1 MGKPF
6 LSGKS
11 VQIQAGHL
19 IQGGVAEPD
28 TSIQDKH
35 QTPFQS
41 GAGAIERSVVSVTLR
56 VGSKIDKDDEHISP
70 KFVQQVHIRH
80 AVNELPTATLKLS
93 KPTVATN
100 NYKELNKLLYQFD
113 IGQPASISVTLNA
126 GKGLKELEM
135 FHGVVAAVT
144 VNSSQVI
151 TVKLKSRLQGLK
163 ASTHS
168 LIWAEQGDAKLVRS
182 VLAKH
187 NIPLE
192 QPAHIELP
200 INKPVQ
206 RVQWNCSDWHFLR
219 AILGLQ
225 GAWLWPMSN
234 GSLRVHPPRLGKT
247 KHTLSANSP
256 TLLDIEW
263 HHSGLNLPEALT
275 TKSWDLTQ
283 QAVVVKNATAPRLGD
298 KSLSPT
304 VVKPLGRASEYVL
317 TGHWDAQWQEATANS
332 LFTAKRA
339 MALRVHLTLLGALPC
354 QVGDSVVLNDFSAL
368 LNGEGIVTQVEFSHD
383 VKGQTDRTIISVG
396 LDEEA
401 AMAPPLPVPSGLMI
415 GRVAPYQNDPRGV
428 AWNRLPVKVP
438 GLGAQVI
445 WARMGH
451 VYASDNSGVTFYP
464 EAGDEVTL
472 GFVGQDPVIVASLHN
487 PKRKAA
493 IEPDAQN
500 AQKGMV
506 LRHGDQLI
514 ALRFDRDKAVAAL
527 SLGGD
532 KKPEQHLVIDKEKG
546 LYFVGK
552 KGNVA
557 VEMQAGGGTITTKKK
572 LVLSTEDHLMLSG
585 KAGVTATSDK
595 NVNLEAKENLTGQGK
610 ACVQM
615 ASGTGELMLTPQQAS
630 LSAGS
635 TNVTGEKEVS
645 VHGKEKVKVSS
656 NAVDLTAKDIL
667 ASATESVTVKA
678 VNKLAMNAAHVAV
691 EGQQTDVGGGGA
703 THVKGM
709 SINLG

>member
-1 MGKPF
+1 MGTSSLF
-6 LSGKS
+6 GKS
-11 VQIQAGHL
+11 IQIQAGRL
-19 IQGGVAEPD
+19 IQGELEGSRLDELE
-28 TSIQDKH
+28 TSIQDRLE
-35 QTPFQS
+35 TPFQGES
-41 GAGAIERSVVSVTLR
+41 GEIKRSVISVALR
-56 VGSKIDKDDEHISP
+56 VGSKINKDDEHVSP
-70 KFVQQVHIRH
+70 KFVQQVYIRH

-126 GKGLKELEM
+126 GKGSKELEM

-168 LIWAEQGDAKLVRS
+168 LVWAEQGDAKLVRS

-219 AILGLQ
+219 AILGQQ

-234 GSLRVHPPRLGKT
+234 GSLRVHPPRLGKK
-247 KHTLSANSP
+247 KHTISANSS

-283 QAVVVKNATAPRLGD
+283 QAVVVKQATVPHLGER
-298 KSLSPT
+298 SLSPT
-304 VVKPLGRASEYVL
+304 VVKPLARTSEYVL
-317 TGHWDAQWQEATANS
+317 TGHWDAQWQEAAANS

-339 MALRVHLTLLGALPC
+339 MALRVRLTLLGALPC
-354 QVGDSVVLNDFSAL
+354 QVGDTIELKDFSAL
-368 LNGEGIVTQVEFSHD
+368 LDGEGIVTQVEFSHD

-401 AMAPPLPVPSGLMI
+401 AMAPSLPVPSGLMI
-415 GRVAPYQNDPRGV
+415 GQVAPYQTDPRGV

-464 EAGDEVTL
+464 EVGDEVTL

-493 IEPDAQN
+493 IVPDAKN

-527 SLGGD
+527 SLGGAQE
-532 KKPEQHLVIDKEKG
+532 PEQHLVIDKVKG
-546 LYFVGK
+546 LHFIGK

-557 VEMQAGGGTITTKKK
+557 VEVLAGGGTVTTKQK
-572 LVLSTEDHLMLSG
+572 LVLSTEAHLMLSG
-585 KAGVTATSDK
+585 KAGVAATSDK
-595 NVNLEAKENLTGQGK
+595 NVSLEAKENLTGQGK
-610 ACVQM
+610 ARVQM
-615 ASGTGELMLTPQQAS
+615 ASAAGELMLTPQRAS
-630 LSAGS
+630 LSADS
-635 TNVTGEKEVS
+635 TNVTGKKE
-645 VHGKEKVKVSS
+645 VKVSS
-656 NAVDLTAKDIL
+656 NAVDLKAKDIS